1 MSESTSKRPQIV
13 AIGGGTGMHALL
25 KGLAARDVDV
35 CAIITVADDGGSSGR
50 LRKDFDIPPPGD
62 IRNCLVALADA
73 RDPILGDLFQYR
85 FEDSIIKGHS
95 FGNLFIAV
103 LTKLTGDFRGAI
115 ERARHLLG
123 VRGKVIPATEMK
135 VVLVA
140 EHHDG
145 SKSTGET
152 AIGASRKPIRRIRLL
167 PRPPVISE
175 EIRGH
180 LASADVI
187 CIGPGSLYTSICP
200 NLLVPGMADAINA
213 SDAEVLCIA
222 NLMTQ
227 PGETDDFTLAD
238 HIGVLKTLDEPL
250 EIDGVLCHS
259 DPITSER
266 IERYAEEGSRPIAV
280 DDDLAETLGVR
291 VESYDLLDV
300 GVHIRHSPE
309 RLAEAVLRRVG
320 TDGAEQ
326 AS

>member
-1 MSESTSKRPQIV
+1 MSGSGSARRQIV

-25 KGLAARDVDV
+25 KGLTARDVDV

-73 RDPILGDLFQYR
+73 KDPILGELFQYR

-115 ERARHLLG
+115 ERARQLLG

-145 SKSTGET
+145 TKSTGES
-152 AIGASRKPIRRIRLL
+152 AIGKSRKPIQRIRLL
-167 PRPPVISE
+167 PRPPAISE
-175 EIRGH
+175 EIRSH
-180 LASADVI
+180 LRGADVI

-200 NLLVPGMADAINA
+200 NLLVPGMTQEINA

-238 HIGVLKTLDEPL
+238 HIRVLRTLDEPL
-250 EIDGVLCHS
+250 VIDRILCHS
-259 DPITSER
+259 DPIAHER
-266 IERYAEEGSRPIAV
+266 IERYAEEGSRPIDVAV
-280 DDDLAETLGVR
+280 DAVDGVPVERCDLV
-291 VESYDLLDV
+291 DV
-300 GVHIRHSPE
+300 GIHIRHSPE
-309 RLAEAVLRRVG
+309 RLAAAVLRR
-320 TDGAEQ
+320 TEQEGAE
-326 AS
+326 APS